1 MRTVMFTLAAI
12 SPGLPIRAT
21 SGIPHPLSPRVEA
34 VSTAALLVIGL
45 VLVAGAIRTV
55 LKQ

>member
-12 SPGLPIRAT
+12 SPGLSVRAI
-21 SGIPHPLSPRVEA
+21 SEVPHLLSPRVEA